1 MIVLMHKNHPLS
13 ESIGYA
19 LEGLKF
25 TYRGGRNFKIQIG
38 FALLITILGLVLK
51 IEPSDWLV
59 LTVTIVLVL
68 ILELV
73 NTAIE
78 TVVDM
83 VSLEIN
89 PLAKIAKDV
98 AAGAVLVAAVGSILV
113 GLIIFLPKLLSL

>member
-1 MIVLMHKNHPLS
+1 MHKNHPLA

-25 TYRGGRNFKIQIG
+25 AFMEGRNFKIQLG
-38 FALLITILGLVLK
+38 FAILISILGFVLK
-51 IEPSDWLV
+51 ISTNEWLT
-59 LTVTIVLVL
+59 LILIITLVL

-78 TVVDM
+78 SVVDM
-83 VSLEIN
+83 VSLKFH

-98 AAGAVLVAAVGSILV
+98 TAGAVLVASIGSIIIGFL
-113 GLIIFLPKLLSL
+113 IFLPKLLP

>member
-1 MIVLMHKNHPLS
+1 MHKNHPLV

-19 LEGLKF
+19 LEGLRF
-25 TYRGGRNFKIQIG
+25 AFVYGRNFKIQIG
-38 FALLITILGLVLK
+38 FAILVSILGFVVK
-51 IEPSDWLV
+51 INSYEWLT
-59 LTVTIVLVL
+59 LFLIITLVL

-83 VSLEIN
+83 VSLKYH

-98 AAGAVLVAAVGSILV
+98 TAGAVLVAAFGSVLI
-113 GLIIFLPKLLSL
+113 GIIIFLPKILY

>member
-1 MIVLMHKNHPLS
+1 MHKNHPLA

-25 TYRGGRNFKIQIG
+25 AFIEGRNFKIQIG
-38 FALLITILGLVLK
+38 FAGLTGVLGFVLQITSGEWLTLILI
-51 IEPSDWLV
+51 I
-59 LTVTIVLVL
+59 ILVL

-83 VSLEIN
+83 VSLKFH

-98 AAGAVLVAAVGSILV
+98 TAGAVLISAIGSILI
-113 GLIIFLPKLLSL
+113 GIIIFLPKILY

>member
-1 MIVLMHKNHPLS
+1 MHKNHPLA

-19 LEGLKF
+19 FEGIAYAF
-25 TYRGGRNFKIQIG
+25 RYGRNFKIQLG
-38 FALLITILGLVLK
+38 FAALISILAFVLNVDFYQWA
-51 IEPSDWLV
+51 ILI
-59 LTVTIVLVL
+59 LIFTVVL

-83 VSLEIN
+83 VSLKFH

-98 AAGAVLVAAVGSILV
+98 SAGAVLIASSASILI
-113 GLIIFLPKLLSL
+113 GIFIFLPKLLK

>member
-1 MIVLMHKNHPLS
+1 MHKNHPLM

-19 LEGLKF
+19 FEGLTF
-25 TYRGGRNFKIQIG
+25 TFIQGRNFKIQLG
-38 FALLITILGLVLK
+38 FALLASLLGLVLN
-51 IEPSDWLV
+51 INANEWLIII
-59 LTVTIVLVL
+59 LIITMVL

-83 VSLEIN
+83 VSLKFH

-98 AAGAVLVAAVGSILV
+98 SAGAVLVAATSSIIIAIV
-113 GLIIFLPKLLSL
+113 IFLPKILY

>member
-1 MIVLMHKNHPLS
+1 MHKNHPLA

-25 TYRGGRNFKIQIG
+25 AFIEGRNFKIQIG
-38 FALLITILGLVLK
+38 FAILISILGIVLK
-51 IEPSDWLV
+51 INSSEWLA
-59 LTVTIVLVL
+59 LILIITLVL
-68 ILELV
+68 ILELI

-83 VSLEIN
+83 VSLKFH

-98 AAGAVLVAAVGSILV
+98 IAGAVLVTSAASVVIGFL
-113 GLIIFLPKLLSL
+113 IFLPKLLS